1 MNKEDLLIKW
11 LDGELSA
18 AELDT
23 FQQQKEYASYEK
35 LYKNAIY
42 FKSPKINKEQQYTNF
57 HLKLAKENTAPKFI
71 QSYKFLLRIAAVLV
85 IGFSLYFTL
94 NNGDLVKVNTLVAQH
109 TNIILPD
116 NSEVMVN
123 AASVVK
129 YNKEDWDKKRQL
141 TLEGEAF
148 FKVAKG
154 AKFEVKTKMGIV
166 TVLGTRFNVKHRNKL
181 FEVQCFEGLVNVEI
195 DKTNIKLQAGETIRF
210 INNKLIEGKTS
221 LTKPSWIDGKSSFKS
236 IPYYEVIAEFERQFG
251 VIIIIENV
259 DKDKLFTGSFVH
271 DNKELA
277 LKSITQP
284 FKLRYDIDNKN
295 VKLFKRE

>member
-18 AELDT
+18 AEFDT

-42 FKSPKINKEQQYTNF
+42 FKSPKVNREQQYTNF
-57 HLKLAKENTAPKFI
+57 QLKLAKENTAPKFI
-71 QSYKFLLRIAAVLV
+71 QSYKFLLRIAAVFV

-109 TNIILPD
+109 TNITLPD
-116 NSEVMVN
+116 NSEVTFN
-123 AASVVK
+123 AASLQK

-148 FKVAKG
+148 FNVAKG

-181 FEVQCFEGLVNVEI
+181 LEVQCFEGLINV
-195 DKTNIKLQAGETIRF
+195 
-210 INNKLIEGKTS
+210 
-221 LTKPSWIDGKSSFKS
+221 
-236 IPYYEVIAEFERQFG
+236 
-251 VIIIIENV
+251 
-259 DKDKLFTGSFVH
+259 
-271 DNKELA
+271 
-277 LKSITQP
+277 
-284 FKLRYDIDNKN
+284 
-295 VKLFKRE
+295 